1 MTLRKFIILIEPLL
15 RHSKLDKDL
24 NKSFDEIYDEDE
36 ESFQDK
42 EENKATSSDKT
53 KKNQEIIKLNF

>member
-1 MTLRKFIILIEPLL
+1 MIKFIIDIFK
-15 RHSKLDKDL
+15 H
-24 NKSFDEIYDEDE
+24 DEDE